1 MKIDKSVPKMTP
13 RLMAKAKLRMLSPP
27 KNKMQRVMQSI
38 LTINL
43 RPINFHVNKPFFDVL
58 AYWRNFIT
66 F

>member
-13 RLMAKAKLRMLSPP
+13 RLMAKAKLGMLSPP

-43 RPINFHVNKPFFDVL
+43 RSMNFHVNKPFFDIL

>member
-13 RLMAKAKLRMLSPP
+13 RLMSKAKLRMLSPP

-38 LTINL
+38 LIINL
-43 RPINFHVNKPFFDVL
+43 RSMNFHVNKPFFDIL